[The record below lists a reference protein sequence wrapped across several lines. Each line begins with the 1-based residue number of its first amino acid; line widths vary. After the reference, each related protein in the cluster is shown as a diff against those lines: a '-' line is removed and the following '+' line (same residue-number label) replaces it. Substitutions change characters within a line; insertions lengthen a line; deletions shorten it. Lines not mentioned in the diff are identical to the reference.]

1 MLEKYF
7 DEEELK
13 EVYEGYE
20 ESVLANLDEKNIQ
33 NIINYL
39 EKNTTITK
47 DILLYYLDLF
57 TIDVNE
63 FIRKFEKLKQLL
75 GENYEILLENKMDY
89 LERMY
94 TLWNPIL

>member
-7 DEEELK
+7 DKDELK

-20 ESVLANLDEKNIQ
+20 ESILKNLDEKNIQ
-33 NIINYL
+33 SIINYL

-75 GENYEILLENKMDY
+75 GENYEILLENKIDY

-94 TLWNPIL
+94 TL

>member
-7 DEEELK
+7 DKDGLK
-13 EVYEGYE
+13 EVYECYE
-20 ESVLANLDEKNIQ
+20 ESILENLDEKNIQ
-33 NIINYL
+33 SIINYL

-75 GENYEILLENKMDY
+75 GENYEILLENKIDY

-94 TLWNPIL
+94 TL

>member
-94 TLWNPIL
+94 TL

>member
-7 DEEELK
+7 DKDELK

-20 ESVLANLDEKNIQ
+20 ESILKNLDEKNIQ
-33 NIINYL
+33 SIINYL

-75 GENYEILLENKMDY
+75 GENHEILLENKIDY

-94 TLWNPIL
+94 TL

>member
-7 DEEELK
+7 DEDELK
-13 EVYEGYE
+13 EVFEGYE
-20 ESVLANLDEKNIQ
+20 KSILENLDEKNIQ
-33 NIINYL
+33 SIINYL

-57 TIDVNE
+57 TIDINE

-94 TLWNPIL
+94 TL

>member
-1 MLEKYF
+1 MLEKHF

-39 EKNTTITK
+39 EKNTSITK

-94 TLWNPIL
+94 TL

>member
-7 DEEELK
+7 DKDGLK

-20 ESVLANLDEKNIQ
+20 ESILENLDEKNIQ
-33 NIINYL
+33 SIINYL

-75 GENYEILLENKMDY
+75 GENYEILLENKIDY

-94 TLWNPIL
+94 TL

>member
-20 ESVLANLDEKNIQ
+20 ESILANLDEKNIQ

-94 TLWNPIL
+94 TL

>member
-7 DEEELK
+7 DKDELK

-20 ESVLANLDEKNIQ
+20 ESILENLDEKNIQ
-33 NIINYL
+33 SIINYL

-75 GENYEILLENKMDY
+75 GENYEILLENKIDY

-94 TLWNPIL
+94 TL

>member
-7 DEEELK
+7 DKDELK

-20 ESVLANLDEKNIQ
+20 ESILENLDEKNIQ
-33 NIINYL
+33 SIINYL

-57 TIDVNE
+57 IIDVNE

-75 GENYEILLENKMDY
+75 GENYEILLENKIDY

-94 TLWNPIL
+94 TL